1 MYIHTHMFKCIL
13 YICKIMINEK
23 EALKRR
29 VKCVIQRKVAG
40 EDRRRKKGERCNS
53 I

>member
-1 MYIHTHMFKCIL
+1 MFKYIL
-13 YICKIMINEK
+13 CVCKIMINEK
-23 EALKRR
+23 ETLKRR

-40 EDRRRKKGERCNS
+40 ERRKKGKRCNS